1 MNSKWVSLNEACE
14 ILGISLSTLRRRI
27 DASEFESKLEGK
39 KRLVSISDEV
49 QVSSKTTQAAL
60 IDQIRQENDR
70 LNQQLAE
77 KDKQIENLQIQLQ
90 DASQRHDTVVMQISK
105 MLEYERQPFW
115 RRWLKHKALPAPEDV
130 IDMKSG
136 TAEEA
141 TPEETNPPT

>member
-1 MNSKWVSLNEACE
+1 MNFKWVSLNEACE

-49 QVSSKTTQAAL
+49 QVSSKTTQVAL
-60 IDQIRQENDR
+60 IDQLRQENDR

-90 DASQRHDTVVMQISK
+90 DASQRHDTVVMQITK

-115 RRWLKHKALPAPEDV
+115 RRWLKHKALPAPGDV
-130 IDMKSG
+130 MDMKPG

-141 TPEETNPPT
+141 TPEETNSST